1 MKATD
6 ILINKLSL
14 LMEKA
19 KLEQFQNNQ
28 STYDFEFEN
37 ENDTIGDIIQ
47 TYVFNNYVISNK
59 KILDDYQCSYIGY
72 IVKHPLD
79 KILTIRITLDKENSE
94 ISFEKLKIKENLK
107 NEIKKEILD
116 VKKIISE
123 EINKKE
129 SDEEDEELE
138 IEWDD
143 NF

>member
-1 MKATD
+1 M
-6 ILINKLSL
+6 
-14 LMEKA
+14 
-19 KLEQFQNNQ
+19 
-28 STYDFEFEN
+28 
-37 ENDTIGDIIQ
+37 IG
-47 TYVFNNYVISNK
+47 
-59 KILDDYQCSYIGY
+59 
-72 IVKHPLD
+72 
-79 KILTIRITLDKENSE
+79 DKENSD

-129 SDEEDEELE
+129 GVEDDEELE

>member
-1 MKATD
+1 M
-6 ILINKLSL
+6 
-14 LMEKA
+14 
-19 KLEQFQNNQ
+19 
-28 STYDFEFEN
+28 
-37 ENDTIGDIIQ
+37 IG
-47 TYVFNNYVISNK
+47 
-59 KILDDYQCSYIGY
+59 
-72 IVKHPLD
+72 
-79 KILTIRITLDKENSE
+79 DKENSD

-129 SDEEDEELE
+129 AVDDDEELE

>member
-1 MKATD
+1 MV
-6 ILINKLSL
+6 
-14 LMEKA
+14 E
-19 KLEQFQNNQ
+19 
-28 STYDFEFEN
+28 
-37 ENDTIGDIIQ
+37 
-47 TYVFNNYVISNK
+47 
-59 KILDDYQCSYIGY
+59 
-72 IVKHPLD
+72 
-79 KILTIRITLDKENSE
+79 DKENRE
-94 ISFEKLKIKENLK
+94 ISFENLNIKKNLK

>member
-1 MKATD
+1 M
-6 ILINKLSL
+6 
-14 LMEKA
+14 
-19 KLEQFQNNQ
+19 
-28 STYDFEFEN
+28 
-37 ENDTIGDIIQ
+37 IG
-47 TYVFNNYVISNK
+47 
-59 KILDDYQCSYIGY
+59 
-72 IVKHPLD
+72 
-79 KILTIRITLDKENSE
+79 DKENSD

-129 SDEEDEELE
+129 AVEDNEELE

>member
-1 MKATD
+1 MVRD
-6 ILINKLSL
+6 
-14 LMEKA
+14 
-19 KLEQFQNNQ
+19 
-28 STYDFEFEN
+28 
-37 ENDTIGDIIQ
+37 
-47 TYVFNNYVISNK
+47 
-59 KILDDYQCSYIGY
+59 
-72 IVKHPLD
+72 KH
-79 KILTIRITLDKENSE
+79 NSE